1 MVWQYNPYALPLF
14 FAASI
19 SVGLALFMLR
29 RRTIVAR
36 AFTVLLLLIAEWS
49 LTDGLEL
56 MSADLPSILLWDK
69 ATFFGLVTVPVACLI
84 FVLVYTGRDRW
95 LSKRTV
101 SLLLL
106 VPAITLLLRWTDATY
121 HLIYAEL
128 TLTTSYGLHI
138 IEGTY
143 GIGFYLGAGYS
154 YVLMVF
160 ALMSLLKQL
169 KKSQG
174 LQRQQSLTL
183 MFSFLVPFVASA
195 FDVLNF
201 NFPFDFAP
209 LALTF
214 SGLGIFWAV
223 FRFRLLELMPVARE
237 IIIRD
242 MADGVIVFDSHNQL
256 VDINPAGEQIFGPTS
271 ELIGRSA
278 VDFLNEHGLKHSY
291 FANASSEISL
301 NVNGIDRSFDLTF
314 SDLRDQIGNL
324 IGRVGVLRDVT
335 KLAASE
341 RKYRLILDNMADTV
355 FTIDLEGRLTFVS
368 PQTHMMTGY
377 PEQQL
382 LSMNIRQL
390 IAPEDLPR
398 VIERLGARSRGETK
412 FSPLQIG
419 LIRADGTRL
428 PIEIHTK
435 LLTDRNKPI
444 GVQGVARD
452 VSDRKRMEDALRLS
466 EERLKTV
473 FQSVNVGILIIDP
486 LRHVI
491 VDVNPVALRML
502 GARKEQV
509 IGAVC
514 HQFICPTEQG
524 NCPIS
529 DLGQKVDNAE
539 RKLLRV
545 DGTPISVLKSVTAI
559 MNGSEYLLES
569 FIDISERKRLEE
581 QLVDA
586 QRLATIGETT
596 TMVGHDLRNPLQTM
610 SSTAYLARKLV
621 ASDKA
626 EDRQRAIGLLSN
638 LDEIIMYMDKIVS
651 DLQDYARPVGADL
664 VNTNLPDLVSS
675 TVSSVTIPENVQ
687 VTVDIRSEPSQLM
700 IDPTL
705 IRRVL
710 TNLILNAVQSMSNG
724 GRLTIEGSNGNDL
737 IAFAVRDTGAGIAPE
752 IIGRIFD
759 PFFTTKAQG
768 QGLGLPVCRRLIE
781 AQGGSIDV
789 VSQVGVGSTFTFRIP
804 IKTNQ

>member
-1 MVWQYNPYALPLF
+1 
-14 FAASI
+14 
-19 SVGLALFMLR
+19 
-29 RRTIVAR
+29 
-36 AFTVLLLLIAEWS
+36 
-49 LTDGLEL
+49 
-56 MSADLPSILLWDK
+56 
-69 ATFFGLVTVPVACLI
+69 
-84 FVLVYTGRDRW
+84 
-95 LSKRTV
+95 
-101 SLLLL
+101 
-106 VPAITLLLRWTDATY
+106 
-121 HLIYAEL
+121 
-128 TLTTSYGLHI
+128 
-138 IEGTY
+138 
-143 GIGFYLGAGYS
+143 
-154 YVLMVF
+154 
-160 ALMSLLKQL
+160 
-169 KKSQG
+169 
-174 LQRQQSLTL
+174 
-183 MFSFLVPFVASA
+183 
-195 FDVLNF
+195 
-201 NFPFDFAP
+201 
-209 LALTF
+209 
-214 SGLGIFWAV
+214 
-223 FRFRLLELMPVARE
+223 
-237 IIIRD
+237 
-242 MADGVIVFDSHNQL
+242 
-256 VDINPAGEQIFGPTS
+256 
-271 ELIGRSA
+271 
-278 VDFLNEHGLKHSY
+278 
-291 FANASSEISL
+291 
-301 NVNGIDRSFDLTF
+301 
-314 SDLRDQIGNL
+314 
-324 IGRVGVLRDVT
+324 
-335 KLAASE
+335 
-341 RKYRLILDNMADTV
+341 
-355 FTIDLEGRLTFVS
+355 
-368 PQTHMMTGY
+368 
-377 PEQQL
+377 
-382 LSMNIRQL
+382 
-390 IAPEDLPR
+390 
-398 VIERLGARSRGETK
+398 VIERLAARSRGETE
-412 FSPLQIG
+412 FSPLQID

-435 LLTDRNKPI
+435 LLTDGNKPI
-444 GVQGVARD
+444 GVQGIARD

-473 FQSVNVGILIIDP
+473 FQSVNVGILLIDP

-626 EDRQRAIGLLSN
+626 EDRQHAIGLLSN

-651 DLQDYARPVGADL
+651 DLQDYARPVGAYL

-687 VTVDIRSEPSQLM
+687 VTVDIRNEPSQLM

-710 TNLILNAVQSMSNG
+710 TNLILNAIQSMSNG
-724 GRLTIEGSNGNDL
+724 GKLTIEGSNGNDL

-768 QGLGLPVCRRLIE
+768 QGLGLPVCRRLVE

-789 VSQVGVGSTFTFRIP
+789 ISQVGVGTTFTFRIP